1 MRAARDVSARRE
13 SATRRELPN
22 AREAPVNDHPVVPL
36 AVTVPAPPSVSSRDD
51 EDVPR
56 GLRVAAA
63 WSWRLLVLATA
74 AAVTFW
80 LIGRLKDVLIP
91 LSIALLL
98 SALLA
103 P

>member
-1 MRAARDVSARRE
+1 MRASRE
-13 SATRRELPN
+13 TSEGERNHTVEL
-22 AREAPVNDHPVVPL
+22 
-36 AVTVPAPPSVSSRDD
+36 VPAPPPMTPVASVAPSVSSRDD

-63 WSWRLLVLATA
+63 WSWRLLIMVA
-74 AAVTFW
+74 AAAILLW
-80 LIGRLKDVLIP
+80 LVGRLKDVLIP

-103 P
+103 PWAGWLH